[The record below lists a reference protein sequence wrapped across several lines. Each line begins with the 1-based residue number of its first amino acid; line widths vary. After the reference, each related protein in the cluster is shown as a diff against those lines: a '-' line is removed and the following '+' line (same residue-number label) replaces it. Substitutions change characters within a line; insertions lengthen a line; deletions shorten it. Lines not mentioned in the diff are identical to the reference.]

1 MEVQTSSGTYV
12 GNRRPSER
20 KEEADQSPISSPS
33 LRLSA
38 PSLRGLRVS
47 GSRKVAHPVRV
58 PTEGR
63 VCRHTF
69 SRGRARCQGPS
80 PTVMKRGN
88 FGLINR
94 LANVLQC
101 IKLLRQNTNNCFS
114 LHIMCIHQLCTY
126 KERISAVL
134 QSKYQHIDDF
144 LEQFGSS
151 IVTKLERHLSGCYLF
166 FSFTQHSYI
175 SPI

>member
-1 MEVQTSSGTYV
+1 MRTFLRSKDRPFDIAACATFTKNNASHSQLKLLISFCTV
-12 GNRRPSER
+12 NRWIRTIQVSLLSEICKYSVCSRYLVARSCFSRIRSNRKISWDMDESVRP
-20 KEEADQSPISSPS
+20 QSPISRPS
-33 LRLSA
+33 LRLSV

-47 GSRKVAHPVRV
+47 GSRKVARPVRV

-94 LANVLQC
+94 LANVL
-101 IKLLRQNTNNCFS
+101 
-114 LHIMCIHQLCTY
+114 
-126 KERISAVL
+126 
-134 QSKYQHIDDF
+134 
-144 LEQFGSS
+144 
-151 IVTKLERHLSGCYLF
+151 
-166 FSFTQHSYI
+166 
-175 SPI
+175 

>member
-1 MEVQTSSGTYV
+1 MLNTMRGVSFQKLDIASSAPLTRIFVSYF
-12 GNRRPSER
+12 SSKER
-20 KEEADQSPISSPS
+20 KIEFDSHSSPWTNLLARSRLMAPYPGKKALTILELVVREKELSGDPQSPISSPS

-88 FGLINR
+88 FGLING
-94 LANVLQC
+94 LV
-101 IKLLRQNTNNCFS
+101 K
-114 LHIMCIHQLCTY
+114 
-126 KERISAVL
+126 
-134 QSKYQHIDDF
+134 
-144 LEQFGSS
+144 
-151 IVTKLERHLSGCYLF
+151 
-166 FSFTQHSYI
+166 
-175 SPI
+175 

>member
-1 MEVQTSSGTYV
+1 MSHIWLRLFAIILTVSM
-12 GNRRPSER
+12 
-20 KEEADQSPISSPS
+20 QSPISSPS

-69 SRGRARCQGPS
+69 SQSPISSPSLRLSAPSLRGLRVSGSRKVARPVRVPTEGRVCRHTFSRGRARCQGPS

-88 FGLINR
+88 FGLRNR
-94 LANVLQC
+94 LANVL
-101 IKLLRQNTNNCFS
+101 
-114 LHIMCIHQLCTY
+114 
-126 KERISAVL
+126 
-134 QSKYQHIDDF
+134 
-144 LEQFGSS
+144 
-151 IVTKLERHLSGCYLF
+151 
-166 FSFTQHSYI
+166 
-175 SPI
+175 

>member
-1 MEVQTSSGTYV
+1 MGRAVQTYNVVVSICVRVVVEVTIFVVLSSIIFPMLSLSSLLTI
-12 GNRRPSER
+12 E
-20 KEEADQSPISSPS
+20 KELRLNFTLEHGMCQSPISSPS

-47 GSRKVAHPVRV
+47 GSRKVARPVRV

-88 FGLINR
+88 FGLING
-94 LANVLQC
+94 LV
-101 IKLLRQNTNNCFS
+101 K
-114 LHIMCIHQLCTY
+114 
-126 KERISAVL
+126 
-134 QSKYQHIDDF
+134 
-144 LEQFGSS
+144 
-151 IVTKLERHLSGCYLF
+151 
-166 FSFTQHSYI
+166 
-175 SPI
+175 